1 MAEDDVAETMETI
14 REENFPEVPP
24 ELVAR
29 IVAIERDYA
38 EHPTEAFKRVG
49 QAIDEYLESRKAGA

>member
-1 MAEDDVAETMETI
+1 MAEDDLAETMETI
-14 REENFPEVPP
+14 RCQNFPEVPP
-24 ELVAR
+24 DLVAR

-49 QAIDEYLESRKAGA
+49 QTIDQYLESRNAGA